1 MKGWISLHRKIQES
15 DIWVDEEPFDKRSAW
30 IDLLL
35 LANHKDNSMIFE
47 GHKLVVERGQIV
59 TSVRKLSLRWN
70 RSVKWTLKV
79 LRLFEELEMIQKKS
93 DNKKTLLTIV
103 NYGIYQDG
111 GYTEDNTE
119 DNTKETQRNTQ
130 RKRSGTTNNNDNN
143 ELNNELNNVNNKGRA
158 VYYPENESLNDAF
171 KDYVA
176 MRKEIK
182 KPLTSSALKLAMNT
196 LSKLS
201 GDDSDLAIAIL
212 NQSIL
217 NSWQGL
223 FPLKKEKTEK
233 PKNKFVNFEGRQ
245 YDTMELEKKLNG
257 NWG

>member
-15 DIWVDEEPFDKRSAW
+15 DIWIDEEPFDRRSAW

-35 LANHKDNSMIFE
+35 LANHKDNTMIFD

-70 RSVKWTLKV
+70 RSVKWTLRV

-103 NYGIYQDG
+103 NYGLYQDG
-111 GYTEDNTE
+111 GYTEDNTA
-119 DNTKETQRNTQ
+119 DNTEETQRDTQ
-130 RKRSGTTNNNDNN
+130 RKRRGIHRGTTNNNDNN
-143 ELNNELNNVNNKGRA
+143 VLNNELNNVNNIGPE
-158 VYYPENESLNDAF
+158 YYPDESLNQAF

-176 MRKEIK
+176 MRKQMK
-182 KPLTSSALKLAMNT
+182 KPMTKKAIELAMNK
-196 LSKLS
+196 LAKLS
-201 GDDSDLAIAIL
+201 GNDNDTAVAIL
-212 NQSIL
+212 EQSIL

-223 FPLKKEKTEK
+223 FPLKEKVEK
-233 PKNKFVNFEGRQ
+233 PKSVVDEWRIAGE
-245 YDTMELEKKLNG
+245 ELERRRSV
-257 NWG
+257 